1 MNPTT
6 TSRAAAALL
15 LTISLAGCGGGS
27 GGGSRDADTAPAGTT
42 DAAYLYDYMK
52 DWYLWYRQM
61 PTVDP
66 AAYASDQALLD
77 AVRVSQDWYSYIDS
91 AQVYHAF
98 YDEGEAVG
106 YGFGYSVSGNAM
118 WIRYVQ
124 PASSAGI
131 GDLRRGDQIMAIGGQ
146 PIAALQAG
154 AGIDAALGPV
164 QEGLSTTLTVQRG
177 ASTFELPLTKTRYA
191 VRSVLDHRV
200 IDAPSGRVG
209 YLNFM
214 SFTAPAQSEWQAAL
228 KDLLDQGVSDLVV
241 DLRENGGGRLAVAGA
256 LASSLAPADS
266 AGQIAIQLQFND
278 RHRGSDQDFRFAYD
292 ASAGKIRRLVWI
304 TSPRTCS
311 ASESLVVALR
321 PLRSAWSVGEASC
334 GKPVGFTPPEH
345 NGKVYNVVSFRLSN
359 GAGLSDYFSGLSP
372 DCAAA
377 EDWSKPIGDPT
388 EPKLAA
394 ALRWLDDGGCP
405 APTTGALDAQSRAR
419 AVTAAP
425 GGGYGIER
433 LTGLR

>member
-15 LTISLAGCGGGS
+15 LALSLAGCGGG
-27 GGGSRDADTAPAGTT
+27 GSAGDGRDADAVPAGTT

-61 PTVDP
+61 PAVDP

-77 AVRVSQDWYSYIDS
+77 AARVEQDWFSYIDS

-124 PASSAGI
+124 PASNAGAA
-131 GDLRRGDQIMAIGGQ
+131 DLRRGDQILAIGGQ
-146 PIAALQAG
+146 TIATLQAG
-154 AGIDAALGPV
+154 GGIDAALGPA
-164 QEGLSTTLTVQRG
+164 QEGLGTTLTVQRG

-209 YLNFM
+209 YLSFM
-214 SFTAPAQSEWQAAL
+214 SFTAPAQLEWQAAL
-228 KDLLDQGVSDLVV
+228 QELLDQGVADLVV
-241 DLRENGGGRLAVAGA
+241 DLRENGGGRLAVASA

-266 AGQIAIQLQFND
+266 AGQVAIRLQFND
-278 RHRGSDQDFRFAYD
+278 RHGGSDQSLQFAYD
-292 ASAGKIRRLVWI
+292 ASAGKIRGSRPSCWRPNRCA
-304 TSPRTCS
+304 PRGGRGATPGRSARRPAASRS
-311 ASESLVVALR
+311 ASRRRNTTA
-321 PLRSAWSVGEASC
+321 RSTTS
-334 GKPVGFTPPEH
+334 
-345 NGKVYNVVSFRLSN
+345 YR
-359 GAGLSDYFSGLSP
+359 SG
-372 DCAAA
+372 
-377 EDWSKPIGDPT
+377 
-388 EPKLAA
+388 
-394 ALRWLDDGGCP
+394 
-405 APTTGALDAQSRAR
+405 SRTAR
-419 AVTAAP
+419 A
-425 GGGYGIER
+425 
-433 LTGLR
+433 